1 MERQVFH
8 SSRTKEGWVVT
19 HKGATVSRH
28 ETQMEAEEAAIAAGH
43 AAHEAG
49 ENAQTV
55 LHKADGVIREERTYG
70 DDPRRYSG

>member
-19 HKGATVSRH
+19 HNGATVSRH
-28 ETQMEAEEAAIAAGH
+28 NSQEEAEEAAIAARH
-43 AAHEAG
+43 AAHESG
-49 ENAQTV
+49 KNAQAV

-70 DDPRRYSG
+70 DDPRRYPG

>member
-19 HKGATVSRH
+19 HNGATVSRH
-28 ETQMEAEEAAIAAGH
+28 KSQDEAEEAAIAAGR
-43 AAHEAG
+43 AAHESG
-49 ENAQTV
+49 DNAQAV

-70 DDPRRYSG
+70 DDPRRYPG